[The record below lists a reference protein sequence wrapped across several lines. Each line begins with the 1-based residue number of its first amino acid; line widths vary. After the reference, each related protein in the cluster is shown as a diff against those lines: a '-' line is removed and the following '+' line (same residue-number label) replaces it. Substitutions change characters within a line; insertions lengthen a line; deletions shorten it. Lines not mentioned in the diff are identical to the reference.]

1 MKELVM
7 VKLKVTSK
15 GQVTLKKE
23 VLNHLGIKPGDE
35 MEIDLLPQGRVAI
48 YAVERKL
55 PIESIFGM
63 FKNEEGLHFTIDEI
77 NEAIAAGW
85 AGEAKP

>member
-1 MKELVM
+1 M

-35 MEIDLLPQGRVAI
+35 MEIDLLPHSKAAI
-48 YAVERKL
+48 HAVERKF
-55 PIESIFGM
+55 PIESLFGM
-63 FKNEEGLHFTIDEI
+63 LKNEEGLHFTIDEI

-85 AGEAKP
+85 ADEVKF